1 MHNNI
6 LRIDASMR
14 VAGSHSRQLADQLI
28 ETISKPE
35 TQLVC
40 RDLSEGVPLIN
51 EQWIG
56 ANFTDAEQRTDQQQ
70 QVLAVS
76 DTYIAELEAADT
88 LVIAVPIYNFGV
100 PAAFK
105 AWVDMVARAKRT
117 FQYTENG
124 PKGLLTG
131 ISAYV
136 VVTSGGTQLDSD
148 LDFVSAWIKQVLGF
162 IGITDSQI
170 IDASGLMMDEQQVLS
185 NAKQQI
191 TALASE

>member
-131 ISAYV
+131 INAYV